1 MGVMIRKHSEVIL
14 IPKTETTISKK
25 RKIKMQYKVI
35 VEDATQGLMG
45 GGAMES
51 ASMALAEKVNESIGE
66 GWEPLGGIA
75 HSEDRQENP
84 YLLQAMI
91 NRNARPVEQTNE

>member
-1 MGVMIRKHSEVIL
+1 
-14 IPKTETTISKK
+14 
-25 RKIKMQYKVI
+25 MQYKVI
-35 VEDATQGLMG
+35 IEDASQGVMG

-51 ASMALAEKVNESIGE
+51 ATTTLSEKVNNAILE
-66 GWEPLGGIA
+66 GWEPIGGIS

-91 NRNARPVEQTNE
+91 NRNLSSPESAD

>member
-1 MGVMIRKHSEVIL
+1 
-14 IPKTETTISKK
+14 
-25 RKIKMQYKVI
+25 MQYKVI
-35 VEDATQGLMG
+35 IEDASQGVMG

-51 ASMALAEKVNESIGE
+51 ATSTLSEKVNSAILE
-66 GWEPLGGIA
+66 GWEPIGGIS

-91 NRNARPVEQTNE
+91 HRNLSSSDNAD

>member
-1 MGVMIRKHSEVIL
+1 
-14 IPKTETTISKK
+14 
-25 RKIKMQYKVI
+25 MQYKVI
-35 VEDATQGLMG
+35 IEDASQGVMG

-51 ASMALAEKVNESIGE
+51 ATSTLSEKVNCAILE
-66 GWEPLGGIA
+66 GWEPIGGIS

-91 NRNARPVEQTNE
+91 NRNLSSPESTD

>member
-1 MGVMIRKHSEVIL
+1 
-14 IPKTETTISKK
+14 
-25 RKIKMQYKVI
+25 MQYKVI
-35 VEDATQGLMG
+35 IEDASQGLMG

-51 ASMALAEKVNESIGE
+51 ATTTLSEKVNNAILE
-66 GWEPLGGIA
+66 GWEPIGGIS

-91 NRNARPVEQTNE
+91 NRNLSSPESAD

>member
-1 MGVMIRKHSEVIL
+1 
-14 IPKTETTISKK
+14 
-25 RKIKMQYKVI
+25 MQYKVI
-35 VEDATQGLMG
+35 IEDASQGVMG

-51 ASMALAEKVNESIGE
+51 ATSTLSEKVNSAIQE
-66 GWEPLGGIA
+66 GWEPIGGIS

-91 NRNARPVEQTNE
+91 HRNLSSPESAD

>member
-1 MGVMIRKHSEVIL
+1 
-14 IPKTETTISKK
+14 
-25 RKIKMQYKVI
+25 MQYKVI
-35 VEDATQGLMG
+35 IEDASQGLMG

-51 ASMALAEKVNESIGE
+51 ATTTLSEKVNNAILE
-66 GWEPLGGIA
+66 GWEPIGGIS

-91 NRNARPVEQTNE
+91 NRNLSSPESTD

>member
-1 MGVMIRKHSEVIL
+1 M
-14 IPKTETTISKK
+14 
-25 RKIKMQYKVI
+25 MQYKVI
-35 VEDATQGLMG
+35 IEDASQGLMG

-51 ASMALAEKVNESIGE
+51 ATTTLSEKVNNAILE
-66 GWEPLGGIA
+66 GWEPIGGIS

-91 NRNARPVEQTNE
+91 NRNLSSPESTD

>member
-1 MGVMIRKHSEVIL
+1 MIQKLSEVIF
-14 IPKTETTISKK
+14 IPKTETTTSKK

-35 VEDATQGLMG
+35 VEDATKGLMG

-51 ASMALAEKVNESIGE
+51 ASMVLAEKVNEAISE
-66 GWEPLGGIA
+66 GWEPLGGIS

>member
-1 MGVMIRKHSEVIL
+1 
-14 IPKTETTISKK
+14 
-25 RKIKMQYKVI
+25 MQYKVI
-35 VEDATQGLMG
+35 IEDASQGLMG

-51 ASMALAEKVNESIGE
+51 ATTTLSEKVNNAILE
-66 GWEPLGGIA
+66 GWEPIGGIS

-91 NRNARPVEQTNE
+91 HRNLSSPESAD

>member
-1 MGVMIRKHSEVIL
+1 
-14 IPKTETTISKK
+14 
-25 RKIKMQYKVI
+25 MQYKVI
-35 VEDATQGLMG
+35 IEDASQGVMG

-51 ASMALAEKVNESIGE
+51 ATSTLSEKVNSAILE
-66 GWEPLGGIA
+66 GWEPIGGIS

-91 NRNARPVEQTNE
+91 NRNLSSPESTD

>member
-1 MGVMIRKHSEVIL
+1 
-14 IPKTETTISKK
+14 
-25 RKIKMQYKVI
+25 MQYKVI
-35 VEDATQGLMG
+35 IEDASQGVMG

-51 ASMALAEKVNESIGE
+51 ATSTLSEKVNNAILE
-66 GWEPLGGIA
+66 GWEPIGGIS

-91 NRNARPVEQTNE
+91 NRNLSSPESTD

>member
-1 MGVMIRKHSEVIL
+1 
-14 IPKTETTISKK
+14 
-25 RKIKMQYKVI
+25 MQYKVI

-51 ASMALAEKVNESIGE
+51 ASMALAEKVNEAINE
-66 GWEPLGGIA
+66 GWEPLGGVS

-91 NRNARPVEQTNE
+91 NRNASPVQQADS

>member
-1 MGVMIRKHSEVIL
+1 
-14 IPKTETTISKK
+14 
-25 RKIKMQYKVI
+25 MQYKVI
-35 VEDATQGLMG
+35 IEDASQGVMG

-51 ASMALAEKVNESIGE
+51 ATSTLSEKVNNAILE
-66 GWEPLGGIA
+66 GWEPIGGIS

-91 NRNARPVEQTNE
+91 NRNLVPESVPVN

>member
-1 MGVMIRKHSEVIL
+1 
-14 IPKTETTISKK
+14 
-25 RKIKMQYKVI
+25 MQYKVI
-35 VEDATQGLMG
+35 IEDASQGVMG

-51 ASMALAEKVNESIGE
+51 AISTLSEKVNNAILE
-66 GWEPLGGIA
+66 GWEPIGGIS

-91 NRNARPVEQTNE
+91 NRNLVPESVPMGV

>member
-1 MGVMIRKHSEVIL
+1 
-14 IPKTETTISKK
+14 
-25 RKIKMQYKVI
+25 MQYKVI
-35 VEDATQGLMG
+35 IEDASQGVMG

-51 ASMALAEKVNESIGE
+51 ATSTLSEKVNNAIQE
-66 GWEPLGGIA
+66 GWEPIGGIS

-91 NRNARPVEQTNE
+91 NRNLVPESVPVN

>member
-1 MGVMIRKHSEVIL
+1 
-14 IPKTETTISKK
+14 
-25 RKIKMQYKVI
+25 MQYKVI
-35 VEDATQGLMG
+35 IEDASQGVMG

-51 ASMALAEKVNESIGE
+51 ATSTLSEKVNNAILE
-66 GWEPLGGIA
+66 GWEPIGGIS

-91 NRNARPVEQTNE
+91 NRNLVPESVPMGV

>member
-1 MGVMIRKHSEVIL
+1 M
-14 IPKTETTISKK
+14 
-25 RKIKMQYKVI
+25 MQYKVI
-35 VEDATQGLMG
+35 IEDASQGLMG

-51 ASMALAEKVNESIGE
+51 ATTTLSEKVNNAILE
-66 GWEPLGGIA
+66 GWEPIGGIS

-91 NRNARPVEQTNE
+91 HRNLSSPESAD

>member
-1 MGVMIRKHSEVIL
+1 
-14 IPKTETTISKK
+14 
-25 RKIKMQYKVI
+25 MQYKVI
-35 VEDATQGLMG
+35 IEDATKGVMG

-51 ASMALAEKVNESIGE
+51 ASAVLAEKVNEAISD
-66 GWEPLGGIA
+66 GWEPVGGIA

-91 NRNARPVEQTNE
+91 NRNASPAQHANG

>member
-1 MGVMIRKHSEVIL
+1 
-14 IPKTETTISKK
+14 
-25 RKIKMQYKVI
+25 MQYKVI
-35 VEDATQGLMG
+35 IEDASQGVMG

-51 ASMALAEKVNESIGE
+51 ATTTLSEKVNNAILE
-66 GWEPLGGIA
+66 GWEPIGGIS

-91 NRNARPVEQTNE
+91 HRNLSSPESAD

>member
-1 MGVMIRKHSEVIL
+1 
-14 IPKTETTISKK
+14 
-25 RKIKMQYKVI
+25 MQYKVI

-51 ASMALAEKVNESIGE
+51 ASTALAEKVNEAIDE
-66 GWEPLGGIA
+66 GWEPLGGIS

-91 NRNARPVEQTNE
+91 NRNLNPSEQADG

>member
-1 MGVMIRKHSEVIL
+1 
-14 IPKTETTISKK
+14 
-25 RKIKMQYKVI
+25 MQYKVI
-35 VEDATQGLMG
+35 IEDATKGVMG

-51 ASMALAEKVNESIGE
+51 ASTVLAEKVNEAISD
-66 GWEPLGGIA
+66 GWEPVGGIA

-91 NRNARPVEQTNE
+91 NRNASPVQHADG

>member
-1 MGVMIRKHSEVIL
+1 
-14 IPKTETTISKK
+14 
-25 RKIKMQYKVI
+25 MQYKVI
-35 VEDATQGLMG
+35 IEDASQGVMG

-51 ASMALAEKVNESIGE
+51 ATSTLSEKVNSAILE
-66 GWEPLGGIA
+66 GWEPIGGIS

-91 NRNARPVEQTNE
+91 NRNLSSPESAD

>member
-1 MGVMIRKHSEVIL
+1 MRRCSYLTGK
-14 IPKTETTISKK
+14 PKTTISTKEK
-25 RKIKMQYKVI
+25 FNMQYKVI
-35 VEDATQGLMG
+35 VEDATKGLMG

-51 ASMALAEKVNESIGE
+51 ASMVLAEKVNEAINE

-91 NRNARPVEQTNE
+91 NRNASPVQQADG

>member
-1 MGVMIRKHSEVIL
+1 MK
-14 IPKTETTISKK
+14 
-25 RKIKMQYKVI
+25 YKVI
-35 VEDATQGLMG
+35 IEDATQGLMG

-51 ASMALAEKVNESIGE
+51 ATSTLSEKVNEAIKE
-66 GWEPLGGIA
+66 GWEPIGGIA

-91 NRNARPVEQTNE
+91 HRSLNS

>member
-1 MGVMIRKHSEVIL
+1 
-14 IPKTETTISKK
+14 
-25 RKIKMQYKVI
+25 MQYKVI
-35 VEDATQGLMG
+35 IEDASQGVMG

-51 ASMALAEKVNESIGE
+51 ATTTLSEKVNNAILE
-66 GWEPLGGIA
+66 GWEPIGGIS

-91 NRNARPVEQTNE
+91 NRNLSSPESTD